1 MKKLIVGI
9 SIVLFFGCSL
19 YADNNLFG
27 ISFEF
32 NSGLNIVQDDK
43 FQIDKRITIYKDYGW
58 IGQAVGAVS
67 SDFKILIK
75 LPFGFQPYFSI
86 SNNSL

>member
-43 FQIDKRITIYKDYGW
+43 FQIDKRITYKDYGW

-75 LPFGFQPYFSI
+75 LPHGFQPYFSI
-86 SNNSL
+86 SNKSFG